1 MAQIQ
6 TKDKKKLSIPSAFSV
21 AFCYALYYFCIAFGI
36 GMLVLAIYGAYAEK
50 THAVQSAIAMRSSHA
65 GLIQALV
72 DIYPALFCVTAYFF
86 FVGFGTLKIARH
98 RRDMHEMAKIL
109 RDSKKKTTSEP
120 SNTTK

>member
-1 MAQIQ
+1 MVKTHAN
-6 TKDKKKLSIPSAFSV
+6 DKKKLSIPSAFSV
-21 AFCYALYYFCIAFGI
+21 WFCYGLYYFCIAFGI
-36 GMLVLAIYGAYAEK
+36 GMLVLAIYGVYAEK
-50 THAVQSAIAMRSSHA
+50 THAVQSAIAVRSNHA

-98 RRDMHEMAKIL
+98 RKDMLEMAKVL
-109 RDSKKKTTSEP
+109 RGSRKKTTNEP